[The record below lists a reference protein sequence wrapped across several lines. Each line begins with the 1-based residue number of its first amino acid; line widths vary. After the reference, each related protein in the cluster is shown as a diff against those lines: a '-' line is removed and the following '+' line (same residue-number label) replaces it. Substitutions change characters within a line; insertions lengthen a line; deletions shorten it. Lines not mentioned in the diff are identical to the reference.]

1 MAEAGRERKF
11 EYIYNNTYK
20 PDYEKE
26 DSNVA
31 KDGLD
36 VLCEFFLFSRHRV
49 NKSSINWLFKHKKC
63 NASITIADNKIIRYV
78 AHRIVTVI
86 ENHTK
91 YFEVFGLCC

>member
-31 KDGLD
+31 KDGFD
-36 VLCEFFLFSRHRV
+36 VLCEFFFIFKTVGRLKYF
-49 NKSSINWLFKHKKC
+49 NKKKFYPVSSLFKQIMVK
-63 NASITIADNKIIRYV
+63 NLRL
-78 AHRIVTVI
+78 VI
-86 ENHTK
+86 N
-91 YFEVFGLCC
+91 LL